1 MAGNFHFAPGKS
13 FQQGAMHVHDLVP
26 FQTTHFDVS
35 HTVNALSF
43 GKSYP
48 GMRNP
53 LDKVNARMLHN
64 QNPEGKT
71 GMFQYFLK
79 VEPLIC
85 PS

>member
-1 MAGNFHFAPGKS
+1 
-13 FQQGAMHVHDLVP
+13 MHVHDLVP

-35 HTVNALSF
+35 HTINALSF
-43 GKSYP
+43 GKDYP

-79 VEPLIC
+79 VQKSLLFC
-85 PS
+85 LQ